1 MREARTSSGGGG
13 GREDVRPDASPTGS
27 SSSSSTLGGR
37 GATGIVASGDGTP
50 NSSSGNGAVQFIPIR
65 SRVGKRFQAAI
76 PELLDA
82 DARAKKQKTP
92 LAHVAKPQFV
102 PERAK
107 GAFVG
112 LFCCRRDWL
121 ASHIV

>member
-1 MREARTSSGGGG
+1 MREQRTCGSSGGG
-13 GREDVRPDASPTGS
+13 GREDARSDASPTGSSS

-37 GATGIVASGDGTP
+37 GATGVASGDGTP
-50 NSSSGNGAVQFIPIR
+50 NSSSGNSAAVQFIPIR

-92 LAHVAKPQFV
+92 LAHVAKPRFV

-107 GAFVG
+107 GA
-112 LFCCRRDWL
+112 
-121 ASHIV
+121 